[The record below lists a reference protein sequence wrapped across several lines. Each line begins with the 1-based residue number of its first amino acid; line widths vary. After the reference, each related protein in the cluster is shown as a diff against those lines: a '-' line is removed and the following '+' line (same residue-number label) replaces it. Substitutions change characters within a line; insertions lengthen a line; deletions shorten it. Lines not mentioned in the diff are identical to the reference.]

1 MKQEKYAEAL
11 GHFELACRVNPAS
24 SVLRCCCG
32 LALHKMGGLD
42 EAVRQL
48 KVCWYHV
55 FHQSCVGTGQGV
67 GSGLTA
73 QLSRCGSVSTSGRMQ
88 PNLTWLGP
96 AGGT

>member
-48 KVCWYHV
+48 KVCDAGP
-55 FHQSCVGTGQGV
+55 GTGYTHGCPGV
-67 GSGLTA
+67 VVT
-73 QLSRCGSVSTSGRMQ
+73 V
-88 PNLTWLGP
+88 PP
-96 AGGT
+96 GTYSLA